1 MTAGEGF
8 GLHPEAAR
16 DSSEIWEFIAVDNPH
31 AAGRIREMLFNAI
44 SSLVASPNQG
54 VFRPELSSRLLR
66 FKLVANYYIAYAH
79 EEQPLWVVAVIHG
92 RRSPRVISALLRG
105 REIT

>member
-1 MTAGEGF
+1 MTEGPGF

-16 DSSEIWEFIAVDNPH
+16 DISEIWEYIAVDNPD
-31 AAGRIREMLFNAI
+31 AAGRIRESLFNTI

-54 VFRPELSSRLLR
+54 ILRPDLSSRSLR
-66 FKLVANYYIAYAH
+66 FKLVANYFIAYAH

-92 RRSPRVISALLRG
+92 RRSPRVIAALLRG